1 MATKTFFLTLSF
13 LTLSFLTLLLGNGCR
28 TGNSQ
33 GFFDRDFQDTIRYA
47 SAKVFPAVVYIRVVS
62 ADLSS
67 GKDEG
72 NIVSGSGVII
82 SADGEILTNHHV
94 VDKAREIR
102 CQLYDG
108 TAYSAKVLGSD
119 KDLDIALLK
128 LEMTAPAPVLP
139 TASLCLQDIA
149 EGDFVMAMGA
159 PWGLAR
165 SVSIGIISCSRRYL
179 DTHGKYSLWYQ
190 TDASI
195 SPGNSG
201 GPLVNTQGEVIGINT
216 LATLIGGPM
225 GFTIPATVIESVL
238 GRLRQYGEANWAW
251 LGLELQPLHDFDR
264 NIDFDYSNGVMVAG
278 TLPGSPARKA
288 GFLPNDRIIA
298 INDQPLD
305 ALQREDLPEIN
316 RQLGLLPFEL
326 PVTFTLWRNEQ
337 PEKITL
343 IPIPKGKLEGEEIA
357 FPRWGF
363 TAKTINR
370 FDNPGLYFYSQKG
383 GVFVYGIDDEGNA
396 AKTSLRE
403 NDVIN
408 SVSGEEIR
416 SLPDLQKAYTAALDN
431 VNHQHII
438 TFGIIRN
445 GRPMQVAIDFRTEKK
460 K

>member
-1 MATKTFFLTLSF
+1 MATKFSF
-13 LTLSFLTLLLGNGCR
+13 IALSFLTLLLSSGCR
-28 TGNSQ
+28 TGNSH
-33 GFFDRDFQDTIRYA
+33 GFYNRDFQDIIRHA
-47 SAKVFPAVVYIRVVS
+47 SAKVFPAVVYIRVIS
-62 ADLSS
+62 ANLSS

-82 SADGEILTNHHV
+82 TADGEVLTNHHV
-94 VDKAREIR
+94 IDKAREIR

-128 LEMTAPAPVLP
+128 LEKVDTLPALP
-139 TASLCLQDIA
+139 TASLCLQAIA

-179 DTHGKYSLWYQ
+179 ETHGKYSLWYQ

-216 LATLIGGPM
+216 LATLIGGTM
-225 GFTIPATVIESVL
+225 GFTVPAIVIQSIL
-238 GRLRQYGEANWAW
+238 GRLRQYGKANWAW

-264 NIDFDYSNGVMVAG
+264 NINFDYSNGVMIAG
-278 TLPGSPARKA
+278 TLSGSPARKA

-298 INDQPLD
+298 LNDQPLN
-305 ALQREDLPEIN
+305 AWQCEDIPEIN
-316 RQLGLLPFEL
+316 RQLGLLPFGV
-326 PVTFTLWRNEQ
+326 PVTFTFCRNDQ
-337 PEKITL
+337 QEKITL
-343 IPIPKGKLEGEEIA
+343 TPIAKGKLEGEEVV
-357 FPRWGF
+357 FSRWGF

-383 GVFVYGIDDEGNA
+383 GIFVYGIDDEGNA
-396 AKTSLRE
+396 ANTSLRE
-403 NDVIN
+403 NDVIH
-408 SVSGEEIR
+408 SVSGEEIH
-416 SLPDLQKAYTAALDN
+416 SLQDLQKAYQVALDS
-431 VNHQHII
+431 VNRQHII
-438 TFGIIRN
+438 IFGIIRN
-445 GRPMQVAIDFRTEKK
+445 GRQMQVAIDFRNEKK